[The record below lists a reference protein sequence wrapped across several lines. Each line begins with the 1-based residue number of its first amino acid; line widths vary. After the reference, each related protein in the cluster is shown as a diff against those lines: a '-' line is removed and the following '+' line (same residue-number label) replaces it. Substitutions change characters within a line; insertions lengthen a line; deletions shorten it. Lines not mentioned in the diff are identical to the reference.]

1 MGLPATATNT
11 MSNTLSKR
19 REGTLFRWAFVLT
32 LILLFSQ
39 VWWDIGGFTFRL
51 IDLVLLFLLGRY
63 LVTGLLTKRLRYYH
77 SALNVPL
84 LVWSAAILLGA
95 MITQLRPVDAADQ
108 QDAIINGIRLVLAF
122 SLFFIVSNDRSISTV
137 DKARTVFFTVIIFSF
152 LTTVVSLLQI
162 AYWSGKLPFSLPAI
176 LVQFRENA
184 NQEPGREI
192 FALFVGNSGTHV
204 WSAMLAFQALT
215 VWVAATTTKKRF
227 RQLMG
232 LAYFLLLSL
241 ILVRTSVRNSALG
254 LVVAVIFLSLI
265 RALRSRY
272 IANRLAIPIIVLL
285 ALGGGIVLLVT
296 FGTEQY
302 FVQRLVQAIPRL
314 TGEGIVINRASNI
327 YGRLG
332 YIAAGLT
339 IFNRYPLFG
348 GGFYGYRTYYVDLTR
363 DTTISH
369 AHNSYVQ
376 VLAELGFIGALALGW
391 LLWRGFGLLVVSGRD
406 IAYRRIWE
414 RRAWYL
420 AVSSSFFMLFTAFFA
435 NPIWEP
441 SEVAF
446 LMILIALVNRFYWER
461 T

>member
-1 MGLPATATNT
+1 MSLPAAAPNT
-11 MSNTLSKR
+11 ISDTLSKR

-39 VWWDIGGFTFRL
+39 VWWDMGGFTFRL

-63 LVTGLLTKRLRYYH
+63 LFTGLLTKRVRFYR

-84 LVWSAAILLGA
+84 LVWSAAILFGA
-95 MITQLRPVDAADQ
+95 LITQLRPVDAADQ

-122 SLFFIVSNDRSISTV
+122 SLFFIVSNDRSMSTV
-137 DKARTVFFTVIIFSF
+137 DKARTVFLTVIVFSF

-162 AYWSGKLPFSLPAI
+162 AYWAGRLPFSLPAI

-215 VWVAATTTKKRF
+215 VWVAATTTEKRF
-227 RQLMG
+227 HQLMG

-241 ILVRTSVRNSALG
+241 ILVRTSVRNSILG
-254 LVVAVIFLSLI
+254 LVIAVILLSLI
-265 RALRSRY
+265 RALKSRY

-285 ALGGGIVLLVT
+285 ALGGGIALLVT
-296 FGTEQY
+296 FGNEQY
-302 FVQRLVQAIPRL
+302 FVERLVQAIPRL

-339 IFNRYPLFG
+339 IFSRYPLFG
-348 GGFYGYRTYYVDLTR
+348 GGYYGYRTYYVDLTR
-363 DTTISH
+363 DTTITH

-376 VLAELGFIGALALGW
+376 VLAELGLIGALALGW
-391 LLWRGFGLLVVSGRD
+391 LLWRGFGLLVVAGRN
-406 IAYRRIWE
+406 IVHRGIWE
-414 RRAWYL
+414 RRVWYL
-420 AVSSSFFMLFTAFFA
+420 AISSSFFMLFTAFFA

-446 LMILIALVNRFYWER
+446 LMILIALVNRFFWER